1 MILKILNIAS
11 FIPING
17 FPPEND
23 ISLKIYADLR
33 KSYGIESEFVKP
45 VSHIPNWLACLKG
58 SLRQRRRIISNKDYI
73 DANHNIRVHFFS
85 SSLPLANR
93 LPFDTKFLKPLEYA
107 FYRDSL
113 EQKVRAFGP
122 HIIHAHSVFPD
133 GYYAMKLSEKFS
145 IPYILTVR
153 GLFDDRYKNT
163 LVKKVLKN
171 AFKLTTPS
179 YSLYAALKDNYNVE
193 LLPHGIDDFWYTTE
207 KKHYSR
213 EPIKLITVSRLLE
226 MKHIQTILHSIA
238 ELKHEGIAVEFSIVG
253 DGEYKKELERLV
265 KELAITDCVIF
276 HGWLT
281 SEKIMEV
288 YRNHH
293 IFIMLSYPETF
304 GRVYFEAA
312 AQGLLIIGVKDTGA
326 YGHFSNEEAFF
337 IDIDKE
343 QVKEIL
349 RKLTSAEFDKKAALL
364 RKKVLEYE
372 NASIIKRYYNIIN
385 STIG

>member
-226 MKHIQTILHSIA
+226 MKNIQTILHSIA

-343 QVKEIL
+343 QVKETL
-349 RKLTSAEFDKKAALL
+349 KNLTPEVFDKKAALL

-385 STIG
+385 SSIG